1 MDFRRVNELTV
12 KDAYPIPRID
22 ETLDGLYGAKYF
34 STLDLASGYWQVIMA
49 AEDRAKTA
57 FFTNGGHYEFKV
69 MPFGLT
75 NALQRFNA

>member
-12 KDAYPIPRID
+12 KDVYPIPRID
-22 ETLDGLYGAKYF
+22 ETLDGLYDVKYF
-34 STLDLASGYWQVIMA
+34 STLDLASGYSQVLMA

-57 FFTNGGHYEFKV
+57 FSTNGGHYEFKV

-75 NALQRFNA
+75 NAPQRFND